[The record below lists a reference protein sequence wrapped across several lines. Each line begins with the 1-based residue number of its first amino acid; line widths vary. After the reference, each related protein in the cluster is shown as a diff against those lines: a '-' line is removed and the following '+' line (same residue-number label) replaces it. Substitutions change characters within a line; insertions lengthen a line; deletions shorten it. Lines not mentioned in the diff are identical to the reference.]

1 MGKNS
6 GPVLSRLWTKVHE
19 TSGQCRRPFVLS
31 NLLLDCLYHVSFRRY
46 SPLSVEVIEKPNK
59 CKSFMAPN
67 FFLGMTP
74 TVLQQIVSAIYHSP
88 FGKVWLSS
96 VCWSPSAKPGNDVE
110 SRIHRGWVKLAV
122 QFEAVCGPKFMKFL
136 DNAGDPSYFPAS

>member
-1 MGKNS
+1 MRVGNKS

-19 TSGQCRRPFVLS
+19 ISGRCRRPFVLS

-67 FFLGMTP
+67 VFLGTTP
-74 TVLQQIVSAIYHSP
+74 TVLQHIVSAIYRP
-88 FGKVWLSS
+88 LFCKVWLSS
-96 VCWSPSAKPGNDVE
+96 VCCSLCAKPGNDVE
-110 SRIHRGWVKLAV
+110 SRNLRRVGK
-122 QFEAVCGPKFMKFL
+122 
-136 DNAGDPSYFPAS
+136 N